1 MAGPNAWG
9 PLTAYRSPL
18 FRRWPFTVAVFIE
31 LTDHLR
37 CPADHAEGF
46 LVLLPDRVVNR
57 SVREGRLGCPA
68 CGRTYAI
75 TGGVAQLGGA
85 PAVPPGEGLEAAAAH
100 VLLGLQGPGGYA
112 VLVGSAAAAAP
123 ELAKLDPGVAWVA
136 VNPPPGLED
145 AAPAVSVVRSP
156 LVPLRTRSVRGV
168 ILGSE
173 FAADSRWVRE
183 AARVTLPG
191 LRVVGRG
198 AEPAVEG
205 LELLASAEGC
215 WVAAK
220 R

>member
-1 MAGPNAWG
+1 M
-9 PLTAYRSPL
+9 
-18 FRRWPFTVAVFIE
+18 FIE

-46 LVLLPDRVVNR
+46 LVLLPERVVNR

-68 CGRTYAI
+68 CGRTYLIA
-75 TGGVAQLGGA
+75 GGVADLGGA
-85 PAVPPGEGLEAAAAH
+85 PAVPPGQGLEAPAAH

-123 ELAKLDPGVAWVA
+123 ELVELNPGVAWVV
-136 VNPPPGLED
+136 VNPPAGLGE
-145 AAPAVSVVRSP
+145 AAPVVSLVRSP

-173 FAADSRWVRE
+173 FAGDPRWVRE

-198 AEPAVEG
+198 PEPAAEE

-215 WVAAK
+215 WVAA
-220 R
+220 RR